1 MKKLFA
7 LVLALSLLL
16 PWTATYGA
24 ETAPQSVPLKVA
36 VLTAMNMEARQMRKR
51 MDNRCPR
58 LSGGRLY
65 THGTIGDAE
74 VILHHS
80 GMGVALSGRGARALL
95 EYAKPDVMILFGVS
109 GGTADFGLFETVV
122 AQSAY
127 AGWDGSRL
135 DMDEALT
142 ALAAQ
147 LIEDA
152 TLGPVLTNKLL
163 GAEYG
168 RIPGILASDMESY
181 AVAEAAKEAGVP
193 LLIIRCVSDTDELLS
208 NLLFPV
214 NGPRAADKAA
224 AGANYRSVG
233 NYSLEEK
240 VNGKYPTEVMLER
253 WQRLFGQ

>member
-1 MKKLFA
+1 MKKVFA
-7 LVLALSLLL
+7 LTLTLLLLL
-16 PWTATYGA
+16 PLTAAYGA
-24 ETAPQSVPLKVA
+24 ETAPQAAPLKVA
-36 VLTAMNMEARQMRKR
+36 VLTAMNMEARQMRNR
-51 MDNRCPR
+51 MENRCPR

-65 THGTIGDAE
+65 THGTLGDAE

-95 EYAKPDVMILFGVS
+95 EYAKPDVMVLFGVS
-109 GGTADFGLFETVV
+109 GGTADFGLFETVI
-122 AQSAY
+122 AQSAC

-147 LIEDA
+147 LIVDA
-152 TLGPVLTNKLL
+152 TLGDVLTNKLL

-193 LLIIRCVSDTDELLS
+193 LLILRCVSDTDAILS
-208 NLLFPV
+208 NVLFPV
-214 NGPRAADKAA
+214 NGPRAADIAA
-224 AGANYRSVG
+224 QAAETVIRNLVY
-233 NYSLEEK
+233 
-240 VNGKYPTEVMLER
+240 
-253 WQRLFGQ
+253 